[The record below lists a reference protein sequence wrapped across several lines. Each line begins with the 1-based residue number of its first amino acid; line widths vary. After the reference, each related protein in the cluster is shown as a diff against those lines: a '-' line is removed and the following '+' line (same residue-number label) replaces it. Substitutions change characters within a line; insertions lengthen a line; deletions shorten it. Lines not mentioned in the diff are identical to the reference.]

1 MSDTKNTGGL
11 DDDKRLEQIFNFIL
25 ECDREK
31 NIYRQTYLTVEE
43 GRRENDAE
51 HAWHMCLMALVLSDY
66 SNQEVDLKKVLAML
80 TVHDLIEIYAG
91 DTFCYDESAVATQD
105 ERERRAA
112 DRLYSMLPEDLGA
125 RLRSLW
131 EEFEKCE
138 SADAKFAKCMDNVQP
153 CMLNAA
159 TGGRAWREHKVKLS
173 QILKRNRNTA
183 SGSSALWGFMKK
195 RFIIP
200 NLKKGNI
207 TDDSEGRFIAEN
219 AHSGKDPE

>member
-1 MSDTKNTGGL
+1 MSDTKKADGF
-11 DDDKRLEQIFNFIL
+11 DDERLEQIFKFIL

-66 SNQEVDLKKVLAML
+66 SNEDIDLKKVLAML

-91 DTFCYDESAVATQD
+91 DTFCYDEKAVATQD
-105 ERERRAA
+105 ERERKAA
-112 DRLYSMLPEDLGA
+112 DRLYSMLPEDLGT

-138 SADAKFAKCMDNVQP
+138 SPEAKFAKCMDNVQP

-159 TGGRAWREHKVKLS
+159 TGGRAWREHRVKLS

-183 SGSSALWGFMKK
+183 SGSSALWDFMKK

-219 AHSGKDPE
+219 ESSGKDPK

>member
-1 MSDTKNTGGL
+1 
-11 DDDKRLEQIFNFIL
+11 
-25 ECDREK
+25 
-31 NIYRQTYLTVEE
+31 
-43 GRRENDAE
+43 
-51 HAWHMCLMALVLSDY
+51 
-66 SNQEVDLKKVLAML
+66 
-80 TVHDLIEIYAG
+80 
-91 DTFCYDESAVATQD
+91 
-105 ERERRAA
+105 
-112 DRLYSMLPEDLGA
+112 MLPEDLGT

-138 SADAKFAKCMDNVQP
+138 SPEAKFAKCMDNVQP

-159 TGGRAWREHKVKLS
+159 TGGRAWREHRVKLS

-183 SGSSALWGFMKK
+183 SGSSALWDFMKK

-219 AHSGKDPE
+219 ESSGKDPK

>member
-1 MSDTKNTGGL
+1 MSDTKKAGGF
-11 DDDKRLEQIFNFIL
+11 DDDERLERIFKFIL

-31 NIYRQTYLTVEE
+31 NIYRQTYLTVGE

-66 SNQEVDLKKVLAML
+66 SNQEIDLKKVLAML

-91 DTFCYDESAVATQD
+91 DTFCYDEKAVTTQD
-105 ERERRAA
+105 ERERKAA

-131 EEFEKCE
+131 EEFEKHE
-138 SADAKFAKCMDNVQP
+138 SPEAKFAKCMDNVQP
-153 CMLNAA
+153 CMLNAT

-173 QILKRNRNTA
+173 QILKRNRSTA
-183 SGSSALWGFMKK
+183 SGSSVLWNFMKK
-195 RFIIP
+195 HFIIP

-207 TDDSEGRFIAEN
+207 ADDSDGRFIAEN
-219 AHSGKDPE
+219 ESSGKKN